1 MLCFFHLWRENL
13 SRCSL
18 FPISAG
24 LYTCHTHTWGMGTH
38 TPCHPHL
45 FIYYCGIRISIATI
59 NILFIS
65 LSLIC
70 SLSLSLICMGVG
82 LGRGKTRRVACD
94 RGQWRL
100 CNCHR
105 GTGSTATRQYS
116 VQSKVAFGLTR
127 VSRAGLAGWV
137 LPASAWVSF
146 LCMEPRLL
154 LLCYRPVR
162 DRPHQH
168 HPRQG
173 HAPTESLRFQGCLLG
188 EKN

>member
-1 MLCFFHLWRENL
+1 MLCFFHLRRENL

-38 TPCHPHL
+38 THHVILTCLSTVELESPLPQSNHL
-45 FIYYCGIRISIATI
+45 IH
-59 NILFIS
+59 
-65 LSLIC
+65 
-70 SLSLSLICMGVG
+70 LSLSLICMGVG

-127 VSRAGLAGWV
+127 VSRAGPAVAGSC
-137 LPASAWVSF
+137 LPLPGSLSFEWNRGCFFPMLLPWSPGSATPTRCQAS
-146 LCMEPRLL
+146 PRT
-154 LLCYRPVR
+154 
-162 DRPHQH
+162 D
-168 HPRQG
+168 
-173 HAPTESLRFQGCLLG
+173 SL
-188 EKN
+188 